1 MSTAPVGIRCPDH
14 AATGRPLSQTV
25 KAARPSLSSGT
36 LVTKALI
43 AFNVLFYLITVAQG
57 AGVNQPGGRLFG
69 EFALFGPLVG
79 DGDWWRLITAAFLHA
94 SLLHIAFNMLA
105 LWWVGGPLEE
115 AMGPWRYLA
124 IYFVS
129 GLTGSVG
136 ALLASPNA
144 VTVGASGAIFGLF
157 GAMVVI
163 QWQSTG
169 SLAGPATTLILVNL
183 AITFAIP
190 GISWGGHVGGLVGGV
205 LATLALTHF
214 GTRHVAYARITPVAV
229 VSLIAIMV
237 GSVLVA
243 YWRVRGLA

>member
-1 MSTAPVGIRCPDH
+1 MADTQYCYRHPDRETGLSCSECGRPICVDCMCTAPVGIRCPDH

-43 AFNVLFYLITVAQG
+43 AFNVAFYLVTVAQG
-57 AGVNQPGGRLFG
+57 VGVNQPGGRLFG
-69 EFALFGPLVG
+69 EFALFGPLVA

-105 LWWVGGPLEE
+105 LWWVGGP
-115 AMGPWRYLA
+115 ARGRRWAR
-124 IYFVS
+124 
-129 GLTGSVG
+129 G
-136 ALLASPNA
+136 ASSRSTSCRALPARPARCWPARSA

-169 SLAGPATTLILVNL
+169 SLAGPAMTLILVNL

-190 GISWGGHVGGLVGGV
+190 ASHGE
-205 LATLALTHF
+205 ATSEASSAASS
-214 GTRHVAYARITPVAV
+214 RRSP
-229 VSLIAIMV
+229 
-237 GSVLVA
+237 
-243 YWRVRGLA
+243 